1 MLRFAAPVCLVL
13 AVAGVSQAQQCGQC
27 GQCNQCNQCG
37 QYGQYGQY
45 GGYGDCWHNFWNEVH
60 VGYHRNN
67 EWPMPFTAADTRYAV
82 APFAVMIAGGWQ
94 RQNLIGENYFD
105 ENSTRLNSAGVER
118 VRFILR
124 QSPVEHRVLYV
135 QSDLD
140 DNITRMRVDAVQETI
155 VALQPKGPMPEVIV
169 SNMVVEGRSAEMV
182 AAEFKNFITSA
193 PSTRL
198 SHNTG
203 SSSSSS
209 GSSGSNGGSGSGGGS
224 SGGN

>member
-13 AVAGVSQAQQCGQC
+13 AIAGSLSPARA
-27 GQCNQCNQCG
+27 
-37 QYGQYGQY
+37 
-45 GGYGDCWHNFWNEVH
+45 GDEEGFWYNVH
-60 VGYHRNN
+60 LGWHRNN
-67 EWPMPFTAADTRYAV
+67 EWPQPFSAADRNYAV

-105 ENSTRLNSAGVER
+105 DNSMRLNSAGVER

-124 QSPVEHRVLYV
+124 QTPVEHRVLYV

-140 DNITRMRVDAVQETI
+140 DNITRLRVDAIQETI

-169 SNMVVEGRSAEMV
+169 SNMVPEGRSAEMV
-182 AAEFKNFITSA
+182 AAEFKNFVSSTPA
-193 PSTRL
+193 TRL
-198 SHNTG
+198 SHASGGGNG
-203 SSSSSS
+203 S
-209 GSSGSNGGSGSGGGS
+209 GSSGSNGSSSGGGT

>member
-13 AVAGVSQAQQCGQC
+13 AVTGSLSPARAGDEWDAF
-27 GQCNQCNQCG
+27 
-37 QYGQYGQY
+37 
-45 GGYGDCWHNFWNEVH
+45 WHEVH
-60 VGYHRNN
+60 IGWHRTN
-67 EWPMPFTAADTRYAV
+67 EWPQPFSAADRNYAV

-105 ENSTRLNSAGVER
+105 ENSTKLNSAGVER

-124 QSPVEHRVLYV
+124 QTPVEHRVFYV

-140 DNITRMRVDAVQETI
+140 DNITRMRTDAVQETI

-169 SNMVVEGRSAEMV
+169 SNMVTEGRSAEIV
-182 AAEFKNFITSA
+182 AAEFKNFVSSTPA
-193 PSTRL
+193 TRL
-198 SHNTG
+198 SRAG
-203 SSSSSS
+203 GGSSS
-209 GSSGSNGGSGSGGGS
+209 GSSGSSGGSGSNGGA

>member
-1 MLRFAAPVCLVL
+1 MLKFAAPVCLVL
-13 AVAGVSQAQQCGQC
+13 AVAGSLSPARAGDKWDEFW
-27 GQCNQCNQCG
+27 
-37 QYGQYGQY
+37 YG
-45 GGYGDCWHNFWNEVH
+45 VH
-60 VGYHRNN
+60 VGWHRNN
-67 EWPMPFTAADTRYAV
+67 EWPEPFSTADRNYAV

-124 QSPVEHRVLYV
+124 QTPVEHRVFYV

-140 DNITRMRVDAVQETI
+140 DNITRMRIDAVQETI

-169 SNMVVEGRSAEMV
+169 SNMVPEGRSAEMV
-182 AAEFKNFITSA
+182 AAEFKNFVSSTPA
-193 PSTRL
+193 TRL
-198 SHNTG
+198 SHASGG
-203 SSSSSS
+203 SGNGSSS
-209 GSSGSNGGSGSGGGS
+209 GSSGGSGSNGGT